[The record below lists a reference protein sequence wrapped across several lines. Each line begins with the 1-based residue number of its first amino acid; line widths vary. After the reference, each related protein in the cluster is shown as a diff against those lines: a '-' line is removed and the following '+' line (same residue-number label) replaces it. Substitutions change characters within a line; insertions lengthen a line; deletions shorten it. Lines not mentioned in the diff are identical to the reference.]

1 MCDGKR
7 WGRWGQFKAEGP
19 RQWALER
26 GGVMNEGEL
35 RPTTPELRLQDMD
48 RDGVDATV
56 MYGPTDPFYTEDPEL
71 RYELYRGY
79 NDWLESFTSA
89 CPERLIGASQIPLD
103 DPQAAAQEME
113 RVAKLGSRHVNIMAS
128 RAEPPIWHESWD
140 RFWSIAEESGIPVGS
155 HIAVL
160 TFNQPQTDKPVY
172 SNNAVDR
179 AVGGFRVNSQL
190 VEPVCGLI
198 FGGVLDRH
206 PKLKFVMGES
216 DLAWIPY
223 IWSRTPNDPLISGRT
238 EIANPRV
245 FSAPDL
251 DDVHPG
257 LRRRRNGQGRHLRAG
272 QGDVV
277 VRLSASGQLVAELAA
292 NHREGHGRRGPRP
305 EEEAAVPE
313 RGRPVRALKEM
324 PHLSR
329 RAFVRGVGAT
339 LLLGPGLLSAC
350 GVTTAPP
357 AATNPPA
364 SAAAA
369 PAATSAPAAATVPPA
384 ATTAPAPAAD
394 RGAHARH
401 SASWRHGARR
411 DAHLPAHHH
420 RPARPAR
427 RRPGRGRLFRLPQAA
442 HENCHRHADQRA
454 AAKST

>member
-1 MCDGKR
+1 
-7 WGRWGQFKAEGP
+7 
-19 RQWALER
+19 
-26 GGVMNEGEL
+26 
-35 RPTTPELRLQDMD
+35 
-48 RDGVDATV
+48 
-56 MYGPTDPFYTEDPEL
+56 
-71 RYELYRGY
+71 
-79 NDWLESFTSA
+79 
-89 CPERLIGASQIPLD
+89 
-103 DPQAAAQEME
+103 ME

-223 IWSRTPNDPLISGRT
+223 IWSRTPNDPPFPGGPKLPTREYFQRQIWMT
-238 EIANPRV
+238 FIQD
-245 FSAPDL
+245 SAGVEMVKAGIFEPDKAMWSSDYPHPASSWPDSQPIIEKVMAGV
-251 DDVHPG
+251 DD
-257 LRRRRNGQGRHLRAG
+257 
-272 QGDVV
+272 
-277 VRLSASGQLVAELAA
+277 
-292 NHREGHGRRGPRP
+292 RP
-305 EEEAAVPE
+305 QEEAAVPE
-313 RGRPVRALKEM
+313 RGRPLRALKEM

-364 SAAAA
+364 PAAT
-369 PAATSAPAAATVPPA
+369 AATSAPAAATVPPA
-384 ATTAPAPAAD
+384 ATTAPA
-394 RGAHARH
+394 
-401 SASWRHGARR
+401 
-411 DAHLPAHHH
+411 
-420 RPARPAR
+420 R
-427 RRPGRGRLFRLPQAA
+427 RRPWRPRSPLSLVAA
-442 HENCHRHADQRA
+442 RRPSRCPPTSRSPPPRQTCPATTRSRPATSPSPSSSRKLSPTRRSRA